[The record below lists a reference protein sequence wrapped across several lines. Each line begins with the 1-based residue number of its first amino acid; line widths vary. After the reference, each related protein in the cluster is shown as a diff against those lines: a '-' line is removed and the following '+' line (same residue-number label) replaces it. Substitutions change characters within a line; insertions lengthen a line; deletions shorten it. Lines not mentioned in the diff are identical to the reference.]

1 MSTKIYNGIK
11 FKSRNLTEIL
21 SQLQTIRNILLNI
34 CGSEEYVPQEN
45 LIEFINYKK
54 LISNID
60 DNESKLMFGI
70 HRKIQ
75 DAIIL
80 NDEDVRWLI
89 PFNVTVFVI
98 PFEDGNFYGGLFCDN
113 NIARYYFNDYIED
126 FHYQDQTDK
135 PDDISDED
143 WEKRRIIWDKIFES
157 FWTFHESGFK
167 YEVLN
172 GNDFCLWGRV
182 ENAIKTIKN
191 ETNE

>member
-11 FKSRNLTEIL
+11 FKSNNLNEIL

-60 DNESKLMFGI
+60 DNETKLMFGI
-70 HRKIQ
+70 HRKIK

-89 PFNVTVFVI
+89 PFNVTVYVLFISCLGCVTLYTNSPSFV
-98 PFEDGNFYGGLFCDN
+98 
-113 NIARYYFNDYIED
+113 NISAPDVYISNLPTGTILS
-126 FHYQDQTDK
+126 FTFTKSNTD
-135 PDDISDED
+135 SL
-143 WEKRRIIWDKIFES
+143 
-157 FWTFHESGFK
+157 
-167 YEVLN
+167 LN
-172 GNDFCLWGRV
+172 
-182 ENAIKTIKN
+182 
-191 ETNE
+191 